1 MLWYRR
7 SSAGARI
14 KAMVSNPPL
23 AAAVGID
30 TARLA
35 RRTFVFGVSTAGLAG
50 ALLAPLVRVEPYMA
64 STTCSRRSSSSSSA
78 VSGPSKER
86 SSDRPPSAVPTRL
99 SPPSSTRRRAT
110 SGCSRSPSGSSGS
123 GPVGSTLRTS
133 LAAFLGLA
141 LVPFVWS
148 SFTAYELGLYLL
160 YGMVG
165 QGIALCWGR
174 AGFLPLGQALFFG
187 IGAYLAGAG
196 LKSFGGESWLLV
208 PVLVLAGACLAP
220 ALFAGAVGALVFHR
234 QVGSGPY
241 FSLITLALAMLGFQL
256 ANSLVEVTGGF
267 NGMTGIPALAGIDP
281 FEHLYFVIVAALAVS
296 SAVVGYLLRSP
307 FGQLLAAVAQ
317 NEERLQFFGF
327 RTNRLKAAAF
337 AVSAGVA
344 GLAGALYAPHQG
356 IVTPQAVGFLLSAE
370 LVIWTAVGGRA
381 NLAGPVLGAVA
392 IGFLASGL
400 RDSLLYWEVVV
411 ALVFVVVV
419 LRWPEGF
426 VGVLRPAARA
436 IGRAG
441 GPAVPRPERSITL
454 PAPVEKPVP
463 RLRFEAVDVTVGSV
477 EILKGLSFEVDT
489 KAIHCLIGP
498 NGAGKTSALNALTGK
513 LPLAAGDIRWAGRS
527 LAGERVYGTAARGIG
542 RKSQVPSIFPDLTI
556 AQNVDVALWANR
568 LRPVEQLSM
577 SPFRWR
583 STLLGRLESRFPFL
597 RDVGQPAGSLSVGER
612 QMLDF
617 ALTML
622 AEPDLVLLDEPCAGL
637 SVEET
642 VRMTQ
647 AIAELT
653 AEIGATGIIVEHD
666 MQVVERLSDHVL
678 VLDQGRL
685 LASGTMD
692 EIRGDPTVQAVY
704 AGGSK
709 G

>member
-1 MLWYRR
+1 MSLG
-7 SSAGARI
+7 AG
-14 KAMVSNPPL
+14 
-23 AAAVGID
+23 
-30 TARLA
+30 
-35 RRTFVFGVSTAGLAG
+35 
-50 ALLAPLVRVEPYMA
+50 
-64 STTCSRRSSSSSSA
+64 SA
-78 VSGPSKER
+78 V
-86 SSDRPPSAVPTRL
+86 
-99 SPPSSTRRRAT
+99 
-110 SGCSRSPSGSSGS
+110 
-123 GPVGSTLRTS
+123 
-133 LAAFLGLA
+133 FLGLL
-141 LVPFVWS
+141 LVPFVWG

-196 LKSFGGESWLLV
+196 LRAVGGESWLLV
-208 PVLVLAGACLAP
+208 PVLAGACLVP
-220 ALFAGAVGALVFHR
+220 ALLAGVVGALVFHR

-267 NGMTGIPALAGIDP
+267 NGMTGIPAPAGLDP
-281 FEHLYFVIVAALAVS
+281 FEDLYFVIVVALVLTTAAI
-296 SAVVGYLLRSP
+296 GYLLRSP
-307 FGQLLAAVAQ
+307 FGQLLAAIAQ

-327 RTNRLKAAAF
+327 RTSRLKAAAF
-337 AVSAGVA
+337 ATSAGVA

-381 NLAGPVLGAVA
+381 SLAGPVLGAVA

-400 RDSLLYWEVVV
+400 RDAFLYWEVVV

-419 LRWPEGF
+419 LRWPG
-426 VGVLRPAARA
+426 GMAGILRSAVEATARA
-436 IGRAG
+436 TVEAAGRAVGQAG
-441 GPAVPRPERSITL
+441 GAGTGRWPHRWPRPGEGAPAERGITL

-463 RLRFEAVDVTVGSV
+463 RLRFDAVDVAVGSV
-477 EILKGLSFEVDT
+477 EILKGLSFEIDT
-489 KAIHCLIGP
+489 RAIHCLIGP

-513 LPLAAGDIRWAGRS
+513 LPLAGGDIRWAGDS
-527 LAGERVYGTAARGIG
+527 LAGERVYGAAARGIG
-542 RKSQVPSIFPDLTI
+542 RKSQVPSIFPELTI
-556 AQNVDVALWANR
+556 GQNVDIALWANR
-568 LRPVEQLSM
+568 LRPLEHLSM
-577 SPFRWR
+577 APFRWR
-583 STLLGRLESRFPFL
+583 TTLLERLEDRFPFL
-597 RDVGQPAGSLSVGER
+597 IDAARPAGSLSVGER

-642 VRMTQ
+642 ARMTE

-666 MQVVERLSDHVL
+666 MQVVERLSAHVL
-678 VLDQGRL
+678 VMHQGRL

-692 EIRGDPTVQAVY
+692 EIRSDPAVQAVY

-709 G
+709 A